1 MGFFDDF
8 ATGFKMPFEWSWDH
22 IGERVVNIADKSLD
36 AAGNLASGAAG
47 AANGLASLLSGN
59 SNILLYAG
67 LGIVAV
73 VVLPVILQKVL

>member
-8 ATGFKMPFEWSWDH
+8 AEGFQKPFVWTWDH
-22 IGERVVNIADKSLD
+22 VGSKVLKIGEKSLD

-47 AANGLASLLSGN
+47 AAEGLASLLSGN

-73 VVLPVILQKVL
+73 VVLPIVLQKVL